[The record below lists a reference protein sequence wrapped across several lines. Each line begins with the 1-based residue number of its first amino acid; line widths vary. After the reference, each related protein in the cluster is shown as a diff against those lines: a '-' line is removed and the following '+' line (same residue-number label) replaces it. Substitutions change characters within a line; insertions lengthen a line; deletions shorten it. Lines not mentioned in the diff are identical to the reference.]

1 MNLNSDRRLEMNTL
15 RKLCNWYFSRKALPY
30 WGILAMDC
38 TIVFLSGL
46 FVYYLQYGGLSFAL
60 HFWQVTFGLCV
71 CLVLYVF
78 AFFIFHTYHGV
89 MRYSGFVDL
98 HRVAY
103 STATA
108 SIGVCILHQIQVH
121 GGFTPYLLIPRFENS
136 LLLFIVATMLM
147 WCLRVFV
154 KSLHDISRGDDSIQK
169 VFIYGCMQG
178 GIALAKSIRNENPR
192 RYRLRGFISTD
203 PSLNGSWLLGEHVY
217 LDDDNVVETMKKY
230 QVSTLL
236 VSPLQREKFITRTT
250 LIDALIKA
258 GIKILI
264 SPAEAVEW
272 DGKSDLSHKE
282 LREVE
287 IEDLLPRDKI
297 EIDMNAIGN
306 MLRGKRIL
314 ITGAAGSIGSE
325 MSRQVAKYNPSEL
338 VLVDQA
344 ETPMHDVRLY
354 MARNHGDLKTW
365 TIVGSIT
372 NNKQMERIFSKHKP
386 EYVFHAAAYK
396 HVPMMEDN
404 PAMAVQ
410 NNIYGTRVIADLA
423 VKYGTKKFV
432 MISTDKAVNPTN
444 VMGCSKRIC
453 EIYCQALNAEV
464 QAVQNGSSE
473 QCSGSIV
480 GSSGSSGSSEQ
491 CSGSIVGS
499 NGSNGSSGSRGLN
512 GSQSIEQIEQTKSL
526 NQTIRPNGNIRRFSN
541 ISESKGTLEAGL
553 SDNQTGGVQVRQ
565 SLCPADSSISGIC
578 DGQHSG
584 GIRETREQGVQELP
598 VHSQGFLRRTEES
611 SDESSRCELHNGRD
625 LQSDVCGLQEAVNRD
640 NQLHQ
645 DNQGFGIQGDKVPV
659 GLEPSEAI
667 EPLEPFEPN
676 KLRQF
681 DGSLPVTQFVTTRF
695 GNVLGSNGSV
705 IPIFKEQIR
714 KGGPVTVT
722 HPDIIRYFMLIP
734 EACRLV
740 LQAGTMGHGGEIYVF
755 DMGKPVRIADLAQR
769 MIDLSGAKNIKILY
783 TGLRDGEKLYEELL
797 ASKENTIPTP
807 HPNIMVAQ
815 VPEYPYEQALQNE
828 TELHRIS
835 KSFDEM
841 AIVKKMKE
849 IVPEFKSNNSKYE
862 ILDV

>member
-1 MNLNSDRRLEMNTL
+1 MNTL

-46 FVYYLQYGGLSFAL
+46 FVYYLQHGGLSFAL

-297 EIDMNAIGN
+297 EIDMDAIGN

-372 NNKQMERIFSKHKP
+372 NNKQMERIFSEHKP

-453 EIYCQALNAEV
+453 EIYCQALNAH
-464 QAVQNGSSE
+464 
-473 QCSGSIV
+473 
-480 GSSGSSGSSEQ
+480 
-491 CSGSIVGS
+491 
-499 NGSNGSSGSRGLN
+499 L
-512 GSQSIEQIEQTKSL
+512 
-526 NQTIRPNGNIRRFSN
+526 
-541 ISESKGTLEAGL
+541 
-553 SDNQTGGVQVRQ
+553 RQ
-565 SLCPADSSISGIC
+565 
-578 DGQHSG
+578 
-584 GIRETREQGVQELP
+584 
-598 VHSQGFLRRTEES
+598 
-611 SDESSRCELHNGRD
+611 
-625 LQSDVCGLQEAVNRD
+625 QEAKNPS
-640 NQLHQ
+640 L
-645 DNQGFGIQGDKVPV
+645 QGGAGV
-659 GLEPSEAI
+659 GC
-667 EPLEPFEPN
+667 
-676 KLRQF
+676 
-681 DGSLPVTQFVTTRF
+681 QFVTTRF

-705 IPIFKEQIR
+705 IPIFKDQIR

-722 HPDIIRYFMLIP
+722 HKDIIRFFMLIP

-769 MIDLSGAKNIKILY
+769 MIDLSGAKGVEIQY
-783 TGLRDGEKLYEELL
+783 TGLRDGEKLYEEVLND
-797 ASKENTIPTP
+797 AEQTKPTS
-807 HPNIMVAQ
+807 HPKIMVAQ
-815 VPEYPYEQALQNE
+815 VREYPYSLALQNE
-828 TELHRIS
+828 IDLYELSIHS
-835 KSFDEM
+835 DDMS
-841 AIVKKMKE
+841 IVKKMKE
-849 IVPEFKSNNSKYE
+849 IVPEYKSQHSKYE
-862 ILDV
+862 VLDKL